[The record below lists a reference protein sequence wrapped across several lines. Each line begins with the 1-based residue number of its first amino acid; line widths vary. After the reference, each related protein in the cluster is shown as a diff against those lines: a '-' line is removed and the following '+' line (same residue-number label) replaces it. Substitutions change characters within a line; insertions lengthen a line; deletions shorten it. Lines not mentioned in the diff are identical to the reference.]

1 MFSTENWQNHQIFS
15 VSEFCCSPLHAWSA
29 CLPCW
34 LGIQRGGTC
43 NNQPMPILV
52 YPGDEA
58 LPLSTILT
66 WRVQNWSSI
75 LGCRHWHGIPGI
87 SYLHIGMSYSWWLT
101 DTNFGKQSE
110 GGKLLGLVPLH
121 TCTQSNTGGQGQV
134 DKYGAIWFS
143 SFNCAFVSSQF
154 QSQVQEV
161 RRGEADLHSLG
172 ILALL
177 A

>member
-1 MFSTENWQNHQIFS
+1 MLLCWTWNHGKNNPIKLKLLEHKVNAGDDCGTFLVHALPPPLHVLLDIHPLGCPAGSNIFLNSVVVKSDDINVTCFPQRIDKILFS
-15 VSEFCCSPLHAWSA
+15 VPEFCCSPLHAWSA

-75 LGCRHWHGIPGI
+75 LGCCHWHGIPGI
-87 SYLHIGMSYSWWLT
+87 SYLHIGMSYS
-101 DTNFGKQSE
+101 
-110 GGKLLGLVPLH
+110 
-121 TCTQSNTGGQGQV
+121 
-134 DKYGAIWFS
+134 
-143 SFNCAFVSSQF
+143 
-154 QSQVQEV
+154 
-161 RRGEADLHSLG
+161 
-172 ILALL
+172 
-177 A
+177 